1 MTDEP
6 TTDEPT
12 TDEPTT
18 DQTGR
23 AGREGQAED
32 PDRARPH
39 RPATFVAKSGFMRA
53 GAARRQV
60 PTVAQGPVWSYEES
74 DRRAHEFLM
83 AVAGSRDIY
92 EYIEDPVE
100 HARVNSMMLLF
111 NDEVSEAFETLLAR
125 MPEPRAVAW
134 RDLIS
139 GGVSAE
145 VFGPLTLQEQLDER
159 RIGQNLRAARN
170 GRIVSALVTAVVL
183 AALGLGVVALWT
195 ALVEGDE
202 PGSGRL
208 DFGLLSG
215 VSNEAA
221 LIGGPPAVE
230 GSLVAPLSTT
240 VALLAGDGPA
250 TERITDA
257 PPGSLPHP
265 PGAVQAT
272 VFQYAGSGHVL
283 FAGPAGFVEDSCL
296 RASVVTGDLRPLDVV
311 TTGPCEDPVGR
322 PATVGCVGPTA
333 VLVDLK
339 VPSGVVELPEGG
351 SGFAEEVRVQ
361 LVGHDPRYET
371 LSLRATIGVGSRD
384 EVVVPRFGA
393 APGEVLQFD
402 FGSGRVGACTVTGDL
417 PR

>member
-1 MTDEP
+1 M
-6 TTDEPT
+6 
-12 TDEPTT
+12 
-18 DQTGR
+18 R
-23 AGREGQAED
+23 AYPSGID
-32 PDRARPH
+32 DKPDSEADARTKAPPE
-39 RPATFVAKSGFMRA
+39 RPAKPATFVARAGFMRA
-53 GAARRQV
+53 GGARRQV
-60 PTVAQGPVWSYEES
+60 PTVVEGPVWSYEES
-74 DRRAHEFLM
+74 DRRAHEFLL
-83 AVAGSRDIY
+83 AVAGSRDVY

-111 NDEVSEAFETLLAR
+111 NEEVTEAFETLLVR
-125 MPEPRAVAW
+125 MPEPRAAAW

-159 RIGQNLRAARN
+159 RIGQHLRAARN
-170 GRIVSALVTAVVL
+170 GRIISAAVTVAVLV
-183 AALGLGVVALWT
+183 ALGLGAVALWT
-195 ALVEGDE
+195 TFVEGDE
-202 PGSGRL
+202 RSSGRL

-221 LIGGPPAVE
+221 LVGGPPAVE
-230 GSLVAPLSTT
+230 VSLVAPLSTT
-240 VALLAGDGPA
+240 VALLAGDGPI

-283 FAGPAGFVEDSCL
+283 FAGPDGFVEDSCL
-296 RASVVTGDLRPLDVV
+296 RASVVTEDLRPLDVV

-322 PATVGCVGPTA
+322 PATIGCVGPTA
-333 VLVDLK
+333 VLLDLK

-361 LVGHDPRYET
+361 LVGHDPRFET

-393 APGEVLQFD
+393 APGDVLQFN